1 MVAEAAARFK
11 GRAAG
16 SQKQMDAIETVNAAF
31 GNVPYMLGFQAV
43 VLRNMIVSN
52 GLRSALELGCAH
64 GKGTCYLAAIMEER
78 GGPGQVTTLDKT
90 SCLSQEP
97 NVHQMLAALNLAHRV
112 SVILE
117 PRSFTMALLK
127 MLEHPSGPKFDLCF
141 FDGGH
146 SWDETGYAFL
156 LIDKLLTPGAWVI
169 FDDLDWTM
177 AYAPSVA
184 NATHPEAERRMRQV
198 RKVWEILVPGAN
210 YINRRETALG
220 WGIAQKP

>member
-1 MVAEAAARFK
+1 
-11 GRAAG
+11 
-16 SQKQMDAIETVNAAF
+16 MDAIETVNAAF
-31 GNVPYMLGFQAV
+31 GNVPYMLGCQAV
-43 VLRNMIVSN
+43 LLRNMIVSN

-117 PRSFTMALLK
+117 PRSFTMSLLE
-127 MLEHPSGPKFDLCF
+127 MLEHPSRPKFDLCF

-156 LIDKLLTPGAWVI
+156 LIDKLLNSGRMGHIRRPGL
-169 FDDLDWTM
+169 DDG
-177 AYAPSVA
+177 
-184 NATHPEAERRMRQV
+184 RRAVCRKRDASRRRKADASGAKGVGDTGPRRQLYQSTGDSI
-198 RKVWEILVPGAN
+198 RLGNCPKALVGVP
-210 YINRRETALG
+210 I
-220 WGIAQKP
+220 K

>member
-1 MVAEAAARFK
+1 
-11 GRAAG
+11 
-16 SQKQMDAIETVNAAF
+16 MDAIETVNAAF
-31 GNVPYMLGFQAV
+31 GNVPYMLGCQAV
-43 VLRNMIVSN
+43 VLRNMIVST
-52 GLRSALELGCAH
+52 GLRSVLELGCAH

-78 GGPGQVTTLDKT
+78 GGTGQVTTLDKT

-127 MLEHPSGPKFDLCF
+127 MFDHPSRPKFDLCF

-169 FDDLDWTM
+169 FDDLNWTM
-177 AYAPSVA
+177 ADAPSVA
-184 NATHPEAERRMRQV
+184 NATHPEVERRMRQV
-198 RKVWEILVPGAN
+198 RKVWEILVPEAN

>member
-1 MVAEAAARFK
+1 
-11 GRAAG
+11 
-16 SQKQMDAIETVNAAF
+16 
-31 GNVPYMLGFQAV
+31 
-43 VLRNMIVSN
+43 
-52 GLRSALELGCAH
+52 
-64 GKGTCYLAAIMEER
+64 
-78 GGPGQVTTLDKT
+78 
-90 SCLSQEP
+90 
-97 NVHQMLAALNLAHRV
+97 MLAALNLAHRV

-127 MLEHPSGPKFDLCF
+127 MLEDPSRPKFDLCF

-177 AYAPSVA
+177 ADAPSVA